1 MKIRTLLLTSA
12 VAALL
17 ATLGGGIIVWLAVA
31 AAADASA
38 EEEHAQEASRETAN
52 LLVLTQEYVLH
63 FEPRAAQQ
71 WQQRQAA
78 LALILAGGHESPALQ
93 SLRRTNGDLPQ
104 VFDRLLELPGSPD
117 SPLKTRRQE
126 FLVDELLT
134 ATQILADGA
143 YRWAREASATQMEAE
158 RRSQHYGMAA
168 FALVVALLLAQAL
181 LVMRR
186 VLGPV
191 ARLGRATAAVER
203 GDLNMRLKGHTED
216 ELGELNRSFNAMTES
231 LAQRTAQLDRE
242 IALRAESEAR
252 VRSII
257 TNAPDAFISIDEEGR
272 IDEWNRQAELTFG
285 WQRDEVL
292 GQLLS
297 DLLIPP
303 GMRAGHNAGMK
314 HFVRTGV
321 GPVINN
327 RLEVNALHRDGHEIP
342 VQLSIA
348 AMKNGDTYT
357 ANAFLHDISG
367 RRAAQERLSA
377 SEKRLRDITNN
388 VPVIISYID
397 ADHRLQFVN
406 ETFHE
411 WMGVAPGDAVGR
423 KLIEVVGPVLH
434 SQRRHNIDRAL
445 KGERVV
451 FEVESEMRGQLRCLQ
466 NVYIPDVRPDGTVAG
481 LYAVASDVTALKQ
494 VERRLNELARI
505 DTLTS
510 LPNRRQLEEKL
521 DQAVKRSRRSGRPLA
536 VLFLDIDHFKQINDK
551 HGHGV
556 GDEVL
561 KEFAV
566 RLVHCVRSTDTVA
579 RLAGDEFVIVL
590 EGLNDS
596 AEAQIVA
603 RKIGQALGPAFGEAA
618 GGLALSSSIGVAF
631 VDAGTKVTP
640 EQIIAKADEALYRAK
655 RAGRATFAVTEWSSD
670 DLAP

>member
-1 MKIRTLLLTSA
+1 MKIRTQLLVSA
-12 VAALL
+12 VGALL
-17 ATLGGGIIVWLAVA
+17 ATVAGGIVVWLAVA
-31 AAADASA
+31 AANHAS
-38 EEEHAQEASRETAN
+38 EEQERAQEASRETAN

-78 LALILAGGHESPALQ
+78 LALILAGGRESPTLQ

-143 YRWAREASATQMEAE
+143 YRWAREASTAQVEAE
-158 RRSQHYGMAA
+158 RRAQRYGMAA
-168 FALVVALLLAQAL
+168 FALIVVLLLVQTL
-181 LVMRR
+181 LVVRR

-191 ARLGRATAAVER
+191 ARLVGATSAVER
-203 GDLNMRLKGHTED
+203 GDLSTRLKVHSQD
-216 ELGELNRSFNAMTES
+216 ELGELKRSFNAMTEA

-252 VRSII
+252 IRSIL
-257 TNAPDAFISIDEEGR
+257 TNAPDAYISIDDEGR

-285 WQRDEVL
+285 WQRDEAL

-303 GMRAGHNAGMK
+303 GMRAAHNAGMK
-314 HFVRTGV
+314 HFVRSGQ
-321 GPVINN
+321 GPVINS

-348 AMKNGDTYT
+348 AVKNGETYT
-357 ANAFLHDISG
+357 ANAFLHDISE
-367 RRAAQERLSA
+367 RRAAQERLAA

-397 ADHRLQFVN
+397 ADHRMQFVN

-411 WMGVAPGDAVGR
+411 WMGVAPEDAVGR
-423 KLIEVVGPVLH
+423 KLIEVIGPVLH
-434 SQRRHNIDRAL
+434 GQRRHSVERAL

-466 NVYIPDVRPDGTVAG
+466 NVYIPDVQPDGSVAG

-505 DTLTS
+505 DALTN

-521 DQAVKRSRRSGRPLA
+521 DQAVKRSRRSGRPMA
-536 VLFLDIDHFKQINDK
+536 VLFLDIDHFKQVNDR

-561 KEFAV
+561 KEFAD
-566 RLVHCVRSTDTVA
+566 RLVHCVRATDTVA

-596 AEAQIVA
+596 AEAQLVA

-618 GGLALSSSIGVAF
+618 AGLTLSSSIGVAF
-631 VDAGTKVTP
+631 VDAGTQVTP
-640 EQIIAKADEALYRAK
+640 EEIIAKADEALYRAK

-670 DLAP
+670 DLAS

>member
-1 MKIRTLLLTSA
+1 MKIRTLLLGSA

-17 ATLGGGIIVWLAVA
+17 ATLGGGIVVWLAVA
-31 AAADASA
+31 AANGAND
-38 EEEHAQEASRETAN
+38 EQERAQEASRETAN

-78 LALILAGGHESPALQ
+78 LALILAGGQDSATLQ

-143 YRWAREASATQMEAE
+143 YRWAREAAAAQTAAE
-158 RRSQHYGMAA
+158 LRSQRYGVVA
-168 FALVVALLLAQAL
+168 FALIVVLLLLQAM
-181 LVMRR
+181 LVVRR

-191 ARLGRATAAVER
+191 ARLGRATAAVQR
-203 GDLNMRLKGHTED
+203 GDLSTRLKVRGDD
-216 ELGELNRSFNAMTES
+216 ELGQLKHSFNAMTEALS
-231 LAQRTAQLDRE
+231 QRTAQLDRE

-252 VRSII
+252 IRSIL

-292 GQLLS
+292 GQLLA

-303 GMRAGHNAGMK
+303 DMRAAHNAGMK
-314 HFVRTGV
+314 HFVRTGQ
-321 GPVINN
+321 GAVINN

-348 AMKNGDTYT
+348 AVKNGDTYV

-367 RRAAQERLSA
+367 RRAAQQRLAA

-388 VPVIISYID
+388 VPVIIAYFD
-397 ADHRLQFVN
+397 AEHRLQFVN
-406 ETFHE
+406 ETFRE
-411 WMGVAPGDAVGR
+411 WVGVSPGDAIGR
-423 KLIEVVGPVLH
+423 KLIEVIGPVLY
-434 SQRRHNIDRAL
+434 SQRRHNVERAL

-451 FEVESEMRGQLRCLQ
+451 FEVESEMRGQVRCLQ
-466 NVYIPDVRPDGTVAG
+466 NVYIPDVRPDGSVAG
-481 LYAVASDVTALKQ
+481 VYAVANDVTALKQ

-510 LPNRRQLEEKL
+510 LPNRRQLEERL

-566 RLVHCVRSTDTVA
+566 RLVQCVRSTDTVA

-603 RKIGQALGPAFGEAA
+603 RKIGQALGSAFGEAA
-618 GGLALSSSIGVAF
+618 GGLTLSSSIGVAF
-631 VDAGTKVTP
+631 VDSGTQVTP

-670 DLAP
+670 DLAS

>member
-1 MKIRTLLLTSA
+1 MKIRTLLLFSA
-12 VAALL
+12 IGALL
-17 ATLGGGIIVWLAVA
+17 ATLVGGIVVWLAVA
-31 AAADASA
+31 AANDAGL
-38 EEEHAQEASRETAN
+38 EQEHAQEASRETAN

-78 LALILAGGHESPALQ
+78 LALILAGGHESPTLQ

-143 YRWAREASATQMEAE
+143 YRWAREASVAQAQAE
-158 RRSQHYGMAA
+158 RRSQSYGMAV
-168 FALVVALLLAQAL
+168 FVLIVLLLLAQAL
-181 LVMRR
+181 LIRRR
-186 VLGPV
+186 VLEPV
-191 ARLGRATAAVER
+191 ARLERATAAVER
-203 GDLNMRLKGHTED
+203 GELHMRLSVNRQD
-216 ELGELNRSFNAMTES
+216 ELGELQRSFNAMTEA

-242 IALRAESEAR
+242 IALRVESEAR
-252 VRSII
+252 IRSII
-257 TNAPDAFISIDEEGR
+257 TNAPDAYISIDDEGR
-272 IDEWNRQAELTFG
+272 INEWNRQAELTFG
-285 WQRDEVL
+285 WPRDEAM
-292 GQLLS
+292 GHLLS
-297 DLLIPP
+297 DLLIPED
-303 GMRAGHNAGMK
+303 MRAAHSEGMK
-314 HFVRTGV
+314 NFVRSGQ
-321 GPVINN
+321 GPVINS

-348 AMKNGDTYT
+348 AVKNGDTYG
-357 ANAFLHDISG
+357 ANAFIHDISE
-367 RRAAQERLSA
+367 RRAAQERLAA

-397 ADHRLQFVN
+397 ADHRMQFVN

-411 WMGVAPGDAVGR
+411 WMGVAPEDAIGR
-423 KLIEVVGPVLH
+423 KLIEVIGPIMH
-434 SQRRHNIDRAL
+434 GQRRQYLDRAL

-451 FEVESEMRGQLRCLQ
+451 FEVESQMRGQSRILQ
-466 NVYIPDVRPDGTVAG
+466 NIYIPDVRPDGTVAG
-481 LYAVASDVTALKQ
+481 LYAVASDVTALKM
-494 VERRLNELARI
+494 VERRLNELARV
-505 DTLTS
+505 DVLTN

-521 DQAVKRSRRSGRPLA
+521 EQAVKRGRRSGRPIA

-561 KEFAV
+561 KEFAG
-566 RLVHCVRSTDTVA
+566 RLVRCVRGTDTVA

-596 AEAQIVA
+596 SEAQMVA
-603 RKIGQALGPAFGEAA
+603 RKIGQALEPAFGEAA
-618 GGLALSSSIGVAF
+618 GGLTLTSSIGVAF
-631 VDAGTKVTP
+631 VDSTRNLSP
-640 EQIIAKADEALYRAK
+640 NEIIAKADEALYRAK
-655 RAGRATFAVTEWSSD
+655 RAGRATFAMTEW
-670 DLAP
+670 